1 MANPPPDLT
10 VDEELLSRY
19 EGQIPAHVAVIM
31 DGNGRWATQQGKRR
45 LHGHRAGADAVR
57 CTVES
62 CRYLEE
68 VEILT
73 LYAFSAQNWGRPS
86 AEVSGLMTLFNRYIK
101 KERKRLLENGIRLK
115 VIGDRSRLSKKL
127 QKAIASL
134 EAESASND
142 DMTLQVAVSYGS
154 REEILRATRRV
165 AAAVQ
170 NGDLEPEAIDEDLFS
185 ANLYTAGRLDPELVI
200 RTSGEYRISNFLLW
214 QIAYSELY
222 FTKTLW
228 PDFDETELLKAF
240 SDFSRRQR
248 RFGKTAAQLEVTQ

>member
-1 MANPPPDLT
+1 MAKIPPDLT
-10 VDEELLSRY
+10 VDEKLLASY
-19 EGQIPAHVAVIM
+19 EGEIPKHVAVIM

-45 LHGHRAGADAVR
+45 LKGHRAGADAVR

-101 KERKRLLENGIRLK
+101 KERERLLRHGIRLQ

-127 QKAIASL
+127 QRAIASL
-134 EAESASND
+134 EEESASND
-142 DMTLQVAVSYGS
+142 AMTLQVAVSYGG
-154 REEILRATRRV
+154 REEIVRATRRIAH
-165 AAAVQ
+165 AAKD
-170 NGDLEPEAIDEDLFS
+170 GDLPPEAINEAFFS
-185 ANLYTAGRLDPELVI
+185 NMLYTEGRIDPELVI

-222 FTKTLW
+222 FTPTLW
-228 PDFDETELLKAF
+228 PDFNENELLKAF
-240 SDFSRRQR
+240 SDFSQRQR
-248 RFGKTAAQLEVTQ
+248 RYGKTAEQVTQ